1 MKKLAFRVIALSL
14 MLISVSLFAQAQQ
27 VVGTV
32 NGNVSDT
39 SSKQSMNG
47 ATITIFDMNDSS
59 AAPRYGQAKAKGAF
73 EVTNIPE
80 GRYRL
85 LITFEGY
92 ENQSRFFSVT
102 KDKPVTSMGNIVMPR
117 KSTMLAEVIVE
128 KPPITIKKDTVEF
141 DAGSYKTKPNAV
153 AEDLFKKLP
162 GVQVDKSGTITAQG
176 EQVQRI
182 LVDGKRFFSD
192 DPKLASKNLPPDII
206 DKIQVFDDLSDQG
219 KFTGFDDGNRV
230 KTINIVTK
238 KDKRKGF
245 FGKVVAGAGTDE
257 TYDNSVNIHRFDGN
271 QQISVLGQGND
282 INKQNFT
289 IQDILGTSGTNG
301 RGGGGG
307 GGRGGGGGGGG
318 TSGSGS
324 GITTT
329 WAGGLNYRDNWSP
342 TTQAYGSYFYNSQ
355 HVSTDQQSLTQNIQQ
370 DSTTFSNQSSAAIR
384 RNQNHRINF
393 NIEQQLDS
401 NNSFIFRP
409 NIGFQHTNTNSSQ
422 ETMLTSGSEK
432 GTPIYHTQSTT
443 GQSNNGNSG
452 QYDLL
457 FRHKFQKK
465 FRTLSVD
472 MNVQNS
478 LNNGIGT
485 NYALNSY
492 FTGAGYID
500 TLDQHI
506 VTGSTGL
513 TVSPTLSYTEPVGK
527 NQILEF
533 NYNYSYAK
541 NTSDRYTYSLD
552 GITSK
557 YDHFDSL
564 YSNAFVNTNNSNRFT
579 LNYRIQNA
587 KYNFSIGSG
596 LQQTNVNSVNNT
608 KGTDISQHYLNFTPT
623 VNFQYTFAR
632 GKNLRVN
639 YSGRTGQPSINQLQP
654 IVTTSDSINFSQGN
668 PNLKQQFTNSLRV
681 LYTNFNTVTQRVIF
695 ATINASMV
703 NNDIQNSVRYY
714 NDTLHPKGSSLTIP
728 VNLNG
733 TYTIN
738 GYFNYGF
745 PLKKPKSNLNFIT
758 NASYAQSQTLVN
770 AASSF
775 SHSTTLGETI
785 SWTTNLKDNFDMN
798 FSSATTYYIV
808 RNSLQPTQN
817 QNYYTQ
823 VVSAEITYYTKSGW
837 LLAADFDYT
846 YNGSRPAPYNSSVPL
861 LNPAIAK
868 QIFKNKQGEIR
879 LSVFDLLNQNTS
891 VTRTITSNTIQD
903 TKTNVLTR
911 YAMLTFTYNLR
922 KFAGQGQ
929 KMPGMF
935 RGMRNGMRNMPGGFD
950 GGGGGGFNG
959 GGRRNN

>member
-1 MKKLAFRVIALSL
+1 MKNLSL
-14 MLISVSLFAQAQQ
+14 RIFFLSILLIGLCLHSVAQQ
-27 VVGTV
+27 
-32 NGNVSDT
+32 GNPGMVSGSVSDT

-47 ATITIFDMNDSS
+47 ATLTLFDLNDSN
-59 AAPRYGQAKAKGAF
+59 ATPKYETAKAKGAF
-73 EVTNIPE
+73 AVRNIAE

-92 ENQSRFFSVT
+92 ENQSKMFAVT
-102 KDKPVTSMGNIVMPR
+102 KANPVIDLGNIVMAR
-117 KSTMLAEVIVE
+117 KSTMLQEVIIE

-192 DPKLASKNLPPDII
+192 DPKLASKNLPPDVI
-206 DKIQVFDDLSDQG
+206 DKIQVFDDLSDQS

-257 TYDNSVNIHRFDGN
+257 AYDNSFNIHRFNGN
-271 QQISVLGQGND
+271 QQVSVLGQAND
-282 INKQNFT
+282 VNKQNFT
-289 IQDILGTSGTNG
+289 IQDILGTSGTG
-301 RGGGGG
+301 AKGGGGG
-307 GGRGGGGGGGG
+307 GNRGGAGGSGNAGG
-318 TSGSGS
+318 TGAGV
-324 GITTT
+324 TTT
-329 WAGGLNYRDNWSP
+329 WAAGLNYRDNWSP
-342 TTQAYGSYFYNSQ
+342 TTQVYGSYFFNSQ
-355 HVSTDQQSLTQNIQQ
+355 HVTTDQQSLTQNIQP
-370 DSTTFSNQSSAAIR
+370 DSTTFTNQASRSVR
-384 RNQNHRINF
+384 RNENHRINF
-393 NIEQQLDS
+393 NVEQQLDS

-409 NIGFQHTNTNSSQ
+409 NIGFQHTGTVSNQQSQ
-422 ETMLTSGSEK
+422 YTSGTAGGLPVYDTKSN
-432 GTPIYHTQSTT
+432 GA
-443 GQSNNGNSG
+443 QSNDGNSG

-457 FRHKFQKK
+457 FRHKFAKK

-478 LNNGIGT
+478 LNNGLGT
-485 NYALNSY
+485 NYALNSHFSPTDY
-492 FTGAGYID
+492 TD

-513 TVSPTLSYTEPVGK
+513 TVSHTLSYTEPVGK
-527 NQILEF
+527 NKILEF
-533 NYNYSYAK
+533 NYNYSYSK
-541 NTSDRYTYSLD
+541 NTAERYTYALD
-552 GITSK
+552 DLSSK
-557 YDHFDSL
+557 YDRFDSL
-564 YSNAFVNTNNSNRFT
+564 YSNAFQNNYNSNRLT
-579 LNYRIQNA
+579 VNYRIQNT
-587 KYNFSIGSG
+587 KYNLSVGSG
-596 LQQTNVNSVNNT
+596 LQQGNLNSINT
-608 KGTDISQHYLNFTPT
+608 TKNTDVTQHYINLTPT
-623 VNFQYTFAR
+623 VNFQYLFSKTQNIR
-632 GKNLRVN
+632 IN

-668 PNLKQQFTNSLRV
+668 PNLKQQFTQSLRM

-695 ATINASMV
+695 ATINASMIS
-703 NNDIQNSVRYY
+703 NDIQSSVTYLPSPP
-714 NDTLHPKGSSLTIP
+714 NAKGSTITMP

-733 TYTIN
+733 TFTLN

-745 PLKKPKSNLNFIT
+745 ALKKPKSNLNFIT
-758 NASYAQSQTLVN
+758 NAGYNQSQTLVN
-770 AASSF
+770 SLSDYVRN
-775 SHSTTLGETI
+775 TTLAETV

-798 FSSATTYYIV
+798 FSSATTYYITK
-808 RNSLQPTQN
+808 NSLKPTLN
-817 QNYYTQ
+817 QNYYTE
-823 VVSAEITYYTKSGW
+823 VLSAEITYYTKSGW
-837 LLAADFDYT
+837 LVATDFDYT
-846 YNGSRPAPYNSSVPL
+846 YNANRAPGYNASIPL
-861 LNPAIAK
+861 LNPSIAK

-879 LSVFDLLNQNTS
+879 LSVFDLLNQNVS
-891 VTRTITSNTIQD
+891 VARTVSSNTIQD
-903 TKTNVLTR
+903 SKTNVLTR

-950 GGGGGGFNG
+950 GGGGGN
-959 GGRRNN
+959 RRGNQ